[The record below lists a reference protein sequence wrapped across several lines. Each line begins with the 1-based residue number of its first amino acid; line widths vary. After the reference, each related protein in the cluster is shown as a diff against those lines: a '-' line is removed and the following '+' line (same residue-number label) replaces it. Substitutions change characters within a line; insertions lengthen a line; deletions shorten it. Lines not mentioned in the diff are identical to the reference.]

1 MTERLLK
8 NGSKGLEGLGGERLA
23 RLLLFVTPAFFAS
36 NMLVARATADL
47 VPPVALAFGRW
58 ALAAVLLM
66 AVLGPSI
73 WRERRA
79 ILAEWRDLTLL
90 GALGMGVCGAFVY
103 IGADTTTATNI
114 GMIYATAPVMIIL
127 LAGLFYRE
135 RLTPGQWLG
144 VILAL
149 CGMLAIVFKGSL
161 SAFLALALTPGDL
174 WIMASAFSWAVYS
187 ILLKH
192 RPTALAPA
200 VRFAAIMLFGTL
212 VLAPFFAAEAVWL
225 EAPEINAI
233 SLGAVAFLA
242 LVPALGAYGTYGYI
256 QRHLGAS
263 RTGLTL
269 YLSPVYTALLA
280 ALLLGES
287 LKLYHLAGAALVLP
301 GLWLASR
308 RPRL

>member
-1 MTERLLK
+1 MSEDLLK
-8 NGSKGLEGLGGERLA
+8 DGGGERGVLGGERLA

-58 ALAAVLLM
+58 ALAAIILL
-66 AVLGPSI
+66 AVLGPSV
-73 WRERRA
+73 WRQRRA

-114 GMIYATAPVMIIL
+114 GMIYATSPVMIIL
-127 LAGLFYRE
+127 LAGLFYHE
-135 RLTPGQWLG
+135 RLSPPQWLG
-144 VILAL
+144 VMLAL
-149 CGMLAIVFKGSL
+149 AGMLVIVFRGSL
-161 SAFLALALTPGDL
+161 STLLALALTPGDV
-174 WIMASAFSWAVYS
+174 WIMASALSWAVYS

-192 RPTALAPA
+192 RPTALAPG
-200 VRFAAIMLFGTL
+200 VRLSAIMLFGTL
-212 VLAPFFAAEAVWL
+212 VLAPVFAAEAIWL
-225 EAPEINAI
+225 ERPEINATSI
-233 SLGAVAFLA
+233 GAVVFLA
-242 LVPALGAYGTYGYI
+242 LVPALGAYGTYGFI

-287 LKLYHLAGAALVLP
+287 LEVYHLAGAALVLP
-301 GLWLASR
+301 GLWLATR
-308 RPRL
+308 RPGV